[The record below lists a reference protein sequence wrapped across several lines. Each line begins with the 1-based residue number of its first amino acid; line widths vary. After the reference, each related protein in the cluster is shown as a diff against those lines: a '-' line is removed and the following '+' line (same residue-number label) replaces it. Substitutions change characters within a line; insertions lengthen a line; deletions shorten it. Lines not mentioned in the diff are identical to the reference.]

1 MAYDVHVSD
10 ILFRLVSFFSRCCVC
25 VGRVFDC
32 NQQLESVWSVCVCV
46 HFLTLATSSLWVH
59 LMTKMKSNRLYRNII
74 FLLNILCLILF
85 VFGFVRAVHFLG
97 QPETKI
103 EKKCDTHTHAY
114 IKISHNQC
122 HQSSS
127 TPWLRHFDEKNV
139 FSTWYVLYHVSI
151 FLVFR
156 FFCWYFCYVH
166 AVCDTSIS
174 FSCSFEKSLQ

>member
-32 NQQLESVWSVCVCV
+32 NQQLESVWSVYV

-127 TPWLRHFDEKNV
+127 TPWLRHFDQKNV